1 MKFARL
7 GYLSLDNN
15 ERSGYKARELKSVY
29 VDAVTLLLKVVFN
42 KAHTNKFNLYNQVG
56 LIGLNCMGEMYN
68 PSEAATG
75 ASSHSPPLMVPG
87 SVQKMPANLYD
98 EAPPGSA
105 NSALAASEHLAE
117 ELNIDKSTMETIK
130 ALYAAK

>member
-29 VDAVTLLLKVVFN
+29 VDAVTLLLKIVFN
-42 KAHTNKFNLYNQVG
+42 KAHANKFNLYNQVG

-68 PSEAATG
+68 PSDAVRG
-75 ASSHSPPLMVPG
+75 SSQSPPLYVPT
-87 SVQKMPANLYD
+87 SVQKMPANLYE
-98 EAPPGSA
+98 EAPPGSEA
-105 NSALAASEHLAE
+105 SAHAASEHLAD